1 MRLQSTLHVAAA
13 LSAFVVQEKMAQSN
27 YFFIVLLEQHVACGK
42 NFIIN

>member
-13 LSAFVVQEKMAQSN
+13 LSTFVVQEKMAQSN
-27 YFFIVLLEQHVACGK
+27 YFFIVLVEQHVAYGK